1 MKSDDLISRD
11 KSVIWHP
18 FTQSAIEQEMLDIDR
33 ASGAS
38 LFLTSGEELIDG
50 ISSWWCNLHGHGH
63 PDLVKAAT
71 NQFKRLD
78 HVLFAGCTH
87 EPAVALG
94 EELVRVL
101 PGNLSKVFYS
111 DNGST
116 AVEVALK
123 MAIQWWHNRGDER
136 STVVALTGSY
146 HGDTFGAMSAGARG
160 LFTKPFDQM
169 LFQVEHLEIDQSEQA
184 IDSLERLCATGQ
196 VAAFIYEP
204 LIQGAGGM
212 RIYSRDTLERLLDIC
227 KSYGVICIA
236 DEVMTGFGRTGPLFA
251 SSSLKTPPDI
261 ICISKGLTSGSVP
274 LSATV
279 CSEEIFQGF
288 VSREM
293 AHTFFHGHTY
303 TGNPIA
309 ASIALASLK
318 LTESD
323 ECASN
328 RARIHAAHVKCA
340 EELSA
345 LPTVSN
351 ARVLGTILAF
361 DLLDPEGKGYLSSVR
376 DDASRFFRSRGV
388 LLRPLGNVVYALP
401 PYCITDEQLERLH
414 RSMIDFA
421 SGGGLGARLTTI

>member
-1 MKSDDLISRD
+1 M
-11 KSVIWHP
+11 
-18 FTQSAIEQEMLDIDR
+18 
-33 ASGAS
+33 G
-38 LFLTSGEELIDG
+38 
-50 ISSWWCNLHGHGH
+50 
-63 PDLVKAAT
+63 
-71 NQFKRLD
+71 
-78 HVLFAGCTH
+78 
-87 EPAVALG
+87 
-94 EELVRVL
+94 
-101 PGNLSKVFYS
+101 KVFYY

-123 MAIQWWHNRGDER
+123 MAIQWWHNSGDSRG
-136 STVVALTGSY
+136 TIVALTGSY

-169 LFQVEHLEIDQSEQA
+169 LFQVEHLEVDQPEQA
-184 IDSLERLCATGQ
+184 IASLESLCAAGQ

-212 RIYSRDTLERLLDIC
+212 RIYSRYTLERLMDIC

-251 SSSLKTPPDI
+251 SSSLKTAPDI

-279 CSEEIFQGF
+279 CSDEIFKGF

-340 EELSA
+340 QELIA

-351 ARVLGTILAF
+351 ARVLGTVIAF
-361 DLLDPEGKGYLSSVR
+361 DLLDPEGKGYLSSVK

-421 SGGGLGARLTTI
+421 AGGRG